1 MTKRILSFLLVLI
14 LVFSLVA
21 CNTQNA
27 DDETQPDESTSDS
40 TEEPKAT
47 EKCDQHEFE
56 ETVVKEPGEFEEG
69 LSQSVCKKCGKTVN
83 TPISATSSLK
93 ILAIGNSFSID
104 ATKYLWSIAKSAGY
118 GEVIIANLFV
128 GGCTLE
134 MHYENLTNDAP
145 AYIYYKTDDEGEW
158 VTTPDTTMLAGITDE
173 DWDIITLQQ
182 ASGSSGISGTY
193 NYVNNI
199 IRYVKNNRTNE
210 NSKIFWHMTWAYQGD
225 SGHGEFAKYD
235 GDQLKMYQGIVDSVQ
250 YRILPEKDIAGVI
263 PVGTVIQNLRT
274 SYIGDTLTRDGYHL
288 SCEIGRYSA
297 ALTWFTVLTG
307 KSLDEVDFVPKKSH
321 YNEMTFDIDTTAQ
334 AAVAQAIASA
344 IEKPYEITSMA
355 ENAE

>member
-14 LVFSLVA
+14 LVLSLVA
-21 CNTQNA
+21 CNNGGAEDPTDPGA
-27 DDETQPDESTSDS
+27 SDPS
-40 TEEPKAT
+40 GSEEAT
-47 EKCDQHEFE
+47 KLEKCKEHDYE
-56 ETVVKEPGEFEEG
+56 ETVIKEPGEFESG
-69 LSQSVCKKCGKTVN
+69 LAERVCKVCGKKLDKVI
-83 TPISATSSLK
+83 PATSSLK

-134 MHYENLTNDAP
+134 THYENMTNDVP

-158 VTTPDTTMLAGITDE
+158 VTTPDVTMLTGITDE

-199 IRYVKNNRTNE
+199 VRYIKNNRTNE
-210 NSKIFWHMTWAYQGD
+210 DAKIYWHMTWAYQGD

-250 YRILPEKDIAGVI
+250 YRILPEKDIAGII

-274 SYIGDTLTRDGYHL
+274 SYVGDTLTRDGYHL
-288 SCEIGRYSA
+288 SCEFGRYAA

-307 KSLDEVDFVPKKSH
+307 KPLEEVNFVPKKSH
-321 YNEMTFDIDTTAQ
+321 YNEMNFDLDTTAQ
-334 AAVAQAIASA
+334 ATVASAIKSA
-344 IEKPYEITSMA
+344 IEKPFEVTPMS
-355 ENAE
+355 EQK

>member
-1 MTKRILSFLLVLI
+1 MTKRILSILLTIILI
-14 LVFSLVA
+14 FSLVA
-21 CNTQNA
+21 CNQSGTE
-27 DDETQPDESTSDS
+27 DGSEPDASAQEQ
-40 TEEPKAT
+40 TEGAAT
-47 EKCDQHEFE
+47 EKCKQHEYE
-56 ETVVKEPGEFEEG
+56 ESVVKEPGEFEEG
-69 LSQSVCKKCGKTVN
+69 ISRSVCKLCGKTLEN
-83 TPISATSSLK
+83 PIPATSSLK

-104 ATKYLWSIAKSAGY
+104 ATKYLWNIAKSAGY
-118 GEVIIANLFV
+118 GEVVIANLFV

-134 MHYENLTNDAP
+134 MHYENLSNDAP
-145 AYIYYKTDDEGEW
+145 AYIYYKTNDMGEW
-158 VTTPDTTMLAGITDE
+158 VTTPETTMLTGITDE

-210 NSKIFWHMTWAYQGD
+210 NAEIFWHMTWAYQGD

-250 YRILPEKDIAGVI
+250 YRILPEKDIAGII
-263 PVGTVIQNLRT
+263 PVGTVIQNLRS

-288 SCEIGRYSA
+288 SCEIGRYAA

-307 KSLDEVDFVPKKSH
+307 KPIEDATFVPKKSH
-321 YNEMTFDIDTTAQ
+321 YGEMNFDIDTTAQ
-334 AAVAQAIASA
+334 ATVADAIKKA
-344 IEKPYEITSMA
+344 IEKPFEVSPMS
-355 ENAE
+355 